1 MKNLIFY
8 MLLTSFIFAHYNKI
22 EIDLITKKDGNEFKG
37 KIIEHNLEE
46 GLVMIELLGGSGTII
61 FKLEEID
68 SITKT
73 TISKEQGVQ
82 DAFNWGNKVGKAKC
96 WCGFILLLMLGVIN
110 IG

>member
-8 MLLTSFIFAHYNKI
+8 MLLTSCIFAHYNRI

-73 TISKEQGVQ
+73 TI
-82 DAFNWGNKVGKAKC
+82 
-96 WCGFILLLMLGVIN
+96 
-110 IG
+110 